1 MPDDADT
8 DLGRPKNADDEV
20 FIDAVDAVEPAG
32 TGRVRERV
40 EQKTGWQLDES
51 TAFRRLDDLTDRGK
65 LAKQI
70 DGNKAVWMTAET
82 FDAVVSDEVF
92 RDALKKLEGI
102 NSTEEI
108 ADETGVDETSTLRR
122 MQKLEREGVVS
133 SRNQDGEG
141 DTLWTLD

>member
-1 MPDDADT
+1 MPEDADT

-20 FIDAVDAVEPAG
+20 FIKAVDAVEPAG

-40 EQKTGWQLDES
+40 EEKTDWQLDES

-92 RDALKKLEGI
+92 LDALKKLEGI

-108 ADETGVDETSTLRR
+108 ANVSGVDETSTLRR
-122 MQKLEREGVVS
+122 LQKLEREGVVS